1 MITEIHWQG
10 EIDGDLVLSGDGEKL
25 VIDRPGDLVATMM
38 SNSFASEALLT
49 AAATYGFCL
58 ASRKVEEPLFVRQI
72 LRKMGPFLRSP
83 AMESLPLYR
92 SMENLWAFV
101 EASDQE
107 GLDLRR
113 AVLDEVRRL
122 DPQG

>member
-1 MITEIHWQG
+1 MITAIRWQG
-10 EIDGDLVLSGDGEKL
+10 EIDGDLVLSGDGEDT
-25 VIDRPGDLVATMM
+25 VVDRPGDLVETMM
-38 SNSFASEALLT
+38 NNSFASEELLA

-58 ASRKVEEPLFVRQI
+58 ASKSIEEPLFVRQV

-83 AMESLPLYR
+83 AMESMPLYKTL
-92 SMENLWAFV
+92 ENIGAFV

-107 GLDLRR
+107 GLELRR
-113 AVLDEVRRL
+113 AVLEEVRRL